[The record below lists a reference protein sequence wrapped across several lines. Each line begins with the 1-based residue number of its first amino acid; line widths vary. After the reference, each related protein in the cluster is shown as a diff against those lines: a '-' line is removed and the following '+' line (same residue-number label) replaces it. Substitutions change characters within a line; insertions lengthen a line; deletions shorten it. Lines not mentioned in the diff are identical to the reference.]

1 MLGSEPLKE
10 DASLRDFNG
19 GIGCHVASVLE
30 ESLLL
35 PKDMTE
41 LRGLRKN
48 EVFLNA
54 KRYLGMA
61 VQATFRLDCQQLDDD
76 RKRQL
81 KKKLA
86 EEDHARKSADSALE
100 NTQRQVEDQRKR
112 LREANNQLITSKEQI
127 TTLKKQLKDAQRL
140 KDQAE
145 KAKAEVEKAK
155 AEAEKERDKAEQHGY
170 DVSVAETEDNLR
182 AEVPTLRRPKNVYF
196 PPAIRVSNPHSN
208 QKEAA
213 TTVADSAKEAQT
225 QNPLPLNQQEQPKI
239 LEVTKDTSSNKVA
252 EASKEE
258 AVSQSFEQ
266 ALASTILP
274 AGEVPKEKEMEI
286 PPEAIDKAPKSKLQ
300 IKLKP

>member
-1 MLGSEPLKE
+1 MLGSKPLKE

-19 GIGCHVASVLE
+19 GIGCHVTSVLE

-35 PKDMTE
+35 PKDITE

-54 KRYLGMA
+54 KRYLGMT
-61 VQATFRLDCQQLDDD
+61 VQATFRLEEMTNSYCQQFDDE
-76 RKRQL
+76 RKRQASAVQTLTIAEQSNVQL
-81 KKKLA
+81 KKKLV
-86 EEDHARKSADSALE
+86 EEEHAQKSADSALE
-100 NTQRQVEDQRKR
+100 NTQRQAEDQRKC
-112 LREANNQLITSKEQI
+112 LPEANDQLTASKEQI
-127 TTLKKQLKDAQRL
+127 TTLKKQLEEAQRL
-140 KDQAE
+140 KDQA
-145 KAKAEVEKAK
+145 KKAK
-155 AEAEKERDKAEQHGY
+155 AEAEKAKSSSE
-170 DVSVAETEDNLR
+170 
-182 AEVPTLRRPKNVYF
+182 LRRPKNVYF
-196 PPAIRVSNPHSN
+196 PPAIRVSNPPSN

-213 TTVADSAKEAQT
+213 STVADSIEEAQT

-239 LEVTKDTSSNKVA
+239 LEVTNDTSSNKVA

-266 ALASTILP
+266 ALALTILP

-286 PPEAIDKAPKSKLQ
+286 PPKATDKAPKSKLQ